1 MLGDPVANLAGRPS
15 LLILKAAIGDG
26 RHCLPFAGWE
36 ATRKESITPMS
47 TKSAFTPVG
56 GTWARE
62 SRGQADGHIQ
72 EDAGSARLCLACG
85 VFTVSLPKQPEQ
97 PRFRI

>member
-1 MLGDPVANLAGRPS
+1 MLGNPAANPAGQPS
-15 LLILKAAIGDG
+15 LLMLKAATADG

-36 ATRKESITPMS
+36 ATRKESTTPMS

-62 SRGQADGHIQ
+62 TRGQADGDVQ
-72 EDAGSARLCLACG
+72 EEVGSARLWLACG
-85 VFTVSLPKQPEQ
+85 VFTVSLLKQPEQ
-97 PRFRI
+97 PRFRT